1 MNIPFIQQQ
10 FFNDLGQPLSGGKLY
25 SFTAGS
31 TTIPKPLYLNS
42 DLSITAPNPLVLN
55 ASGRP
60 QKYYME
66 VGGYNLVL
74 KDSVGNL
81 VDSWDNQFGS
91 VGGGDIVD
99 NYTVK
104 TSLSDTTPDFLISKL
119 VPGAGMDVT
128 EVVGAT
134 RQIEIASKGLAKVSM
149 GDSAGYLD
157 SKFTSSPSITF
168 GTNGTVISATVNP
181 SSVLDYK
188 VKTDS
193 LDTTPAF
200 LVDKFVSTPTISIS
214 SENSY
219 VKLDVVSSALTGDHK
234 VFAHFS
240 DTTPGYLDEKITTD
254 TNLYSFA
261 NTVSGTTTLE
271 IGSYGKVAAFAP
283 IGQADIQ
290 GYLVDKIRGG
300 SGVTI
305 TTTEDETY
313 GTVLWVNS
321 KTNLWT
327 PIKNINGS
335 SYTVLDTDGT
345 LVMGNDARSA
355 VMFITLPTAGV
366 NYLGRTVIIRGSSQW
381 AGGVVSN
388 TVVGSA
394 GCGSNGSLAK
404 GFEKNSFTCFYNN
417 DTNSY
422 VWYNDNWSIA

>member
-1 MNIPFIQQQ
+1 MSSTAPFFLQQLTD
-10 FFNDLGQPLSGGKLY
+10 NSGKPLSGGKLFSY
-25 SFTAGS
+25 VGGS
-31 TTIPKPLYLNS
+31 TNLPKTLYY
-42 DLSITAPNPLVLN
+42 DKDFTTPCPNPLIAD
-55 ASGRP
+55 ASGTLP
-60 QKYYME
+60 QYFLTSGFYKFE
-66 VGGYNLVL
+66 
-74 KDSVGNL
+74 
-81 VDSWDNQFGS
+81 
-91 VGGGDIVD
+91 
-99 NYTVK
+99 VK
-104 TSLSDTTPDFLISKL
+104 TSADVLISTRDYVQAGGVGSSSSEYKVKTSNSDTTPDFLISKL

-168 GTNGTVISATVNP
+168 GTNGNVLSATVNV
-181 SSVLDYK
+181 SNVLDYK

-240 DTTPGYLDEKITTD
+240 DTTPGYLDEKIVTD
-254 TNLYSFA
+254 SNLYKFV
-261 NTVSGTTTLE
+261 NDEDGVQTFE
-271 IGSYGKVAAFAP
+271 IGSLGKV
-283 IGQADIQ
+283 GTVLGDIQ

-305 TTTEDETY
+305 TTTSDETN

-327 PIKNINGS
+327 PIKYVNGS

-366 NYLGRTVIIRGSSQW
+366 NYLGRTVVIRGSSQW
-381 AGGVVSN
+381 AGGVVLN

-422 VWYNDNWSIA
+422 VWFNDNWGIA

>member
-42 DLSITAPNPLVLN
+42 VLSIAAPNPLVLN

-168 GTNGTVISATVNP
+168 GTNGNVLSATVNV
-181 SSVLDYK
+181 SNVLDYK

-240 DTTPGYLDEKITTD
+240 DTTPGYLDEKIVTD
-254 TNLYSFA
+254 SNLYKFV
-261 NTVSGTTTLE
+261 NDEDGVQTFE
-271 IGSYGKVAAFAP
+271 IGSLGKV
-283 IGQADIQ
+283 GTVLGDIQ

-305 TTTEDETY
+305 TTTSDETN

-327 PIKNINGS
+327 PIKYVNGS

-366 NYLGRTVIIRGSSQW
+366 NYLGRTVVIRGSSQW
-381 AGGVVSN
+381 AGGVVLN

-422 VWYNDNWSIA
+422 VWFNDNWGIA